1 MANFKTKLVSFIRP
15 VSSNV
20 YNIFDPVGLKLLTR
34 LRLGF
39 SHLNEHRIRHNF
51 QDCINPLCSCSLD
64 IEDTSHYLLHCHHFV
79 QHHIDLMN
87 SVNSVLENFIFLPNN
102 IKIDVLLFGDSR
114 LEESKNKFILEST
127 LSYIKRT
134 GRFSGSLFDQ
144 NSSLT

>member
-1 MANFKTKLVSFIRP
+1 MAIFKTKLVSLIRP

-39 SHLNEHRIRHNF
+39 SHLNEHRFRHNF
-51 QDCINPLCSCSLD
+51 QDCINPVCSCSLD
-64 IEDTSHYLLHCHHFV
+64 IEDTTHYLLHCHHFV
-79 QHHIDLMN
+79 QHRIDLMN
-87 SVNSVLENFIFLPNN
+87 SVISVLENFIFLPNN

-134 GRFSGSLFDQ
+134 ERFPGSLFD
-144 NSSLT
+144 